1 MLDKPSLQS
10 NRNLI
15 QPLGI
20 GFPYFAA
27 LPADLYRSDLV
38 AFVEITPETICR
50 QRRNGRTTELEIV
63 PDLLA
68 TARETC
74 AGLPTVVH
82 GVELSIGSAHG
93 CNDAYLRMLDGF
105 QKEWSFV
112 WHSEHLGFQTI
123 AGDDASSLEIGVPL
137 PMPATVEA
145 VELVAERSANI
156 QRRYGV
162 PFLLE
167 NPAHYFRDLPTDPEI
182 GSESGFLQAITKNSG
197 CYLLLD
203 LHNLYCNAVNLH
215 FNAQEVINRLPL
227 DRVIEIHVA
236 GGSWRDGFWMDAHD
250 GRVPEPVWKLL
261 EYVLPIAPNVAGV
274 IFELLEE
281 HAVRLGASAIEEEL
295 RRAWQIWNLSR
306 GAALPQKSE
315 IILGSGQYRER

>member
-1 MLDKPSLQS
+1 MKNWALFQLMSVLDKASLPA
-10 NRNLI
+10 NGNLI
-15 QPLGI
+15 RPLGI

-27 LPADLYRSDLV
+27 LPADLYRCDLL

-50 QRRNGRTTELEIV
+50 QRGTGKLAELEMV

-68 TARETC
+68 TAQQTC
-74 AGLPTVVH
+74 AGLPIVVH

-93 CNDAYLRMLDGF
+93 LNNAYLEMLDHF
-105 QKEWSFV
+105 QDEWSFL

-123 AGDDASSLEIGVPL
+123 AGDDDSTLEIGVPL

-145 VELVAERSANI
+145 VELVAARSATI
-156 QRRYGV
+156 QQRYGV

-182 GSESGFLQAITKNSG
+182 GSESGFLHAITKESG

-203 LHNLYCNAVNLH
+203 LHNLYCNAVNHH
-215 FNAQEVINRLPL
+215 FDAHEVINKLPL

-261 EYVLPIAPNVAGV
+261 EYVLPMAPSVAGV
-274 IFELLEE
+274 VFELLEE
-281 HAVRLGASAIEEEL
+281 HAVRLGASAIENEL
-295 RRAWQIWNLSR
+295 KRASRIWNSSH
-306 GAALPQKSE
+306 GTN
-315 IILGSGQYRER
+315 

>member
-1 MLDKPSLQS
+1 VPDKACLQS
-10 NRNLI
+10 NGNPI
-15 QPLGI
+15 QSLGI

-50 QRRNGRTTELEIV
+50 QRGTEKSVELHIV

-68 TARETC
+68 QAKQTC
-74 AGLPTVVH
+74 AGLPVVVH

-93 CNDAYLRMLDGF
+93 LNNAYLKMLDRF
-105 QKEWSFV
+105 QEEWAFV

-123 AGDDASSLEIGVPL
+123 AGDDDATLEIGVPL

-145 VELVAERSANI
+145 VELVAERSTNI
-156 QRRYGV
+156 QQRYGV

-182 GSESGFLQAITKNSG
+182 GNEAGFLQAIAKNSG

-215 FNAQEVINRLPL
+215 FDAREVINRLPL

-261 EYVLPIAPNVAGV
+261 DYVLPIAPKVGGV
-274 IFELLEE
+274 VFELLEE
-281 HAVRLGASAIEEEL
+281 YAVRLGTAAIENEL
-295 RRAWQIWNLSR
+295 RTAWHIWSSHKTAQKAHKR
-306 GAALPQKSE
+306 GSAL
-315 IILGSGQYRER
+315 I

>member
-1 MLDKPSLQS
+1 VLDKNSLPS
-10 NRNLI
+10 NGNPI
-15 QPLGI
+15 QRLGI

-27 LPADLYRSDLV
+27 LPADLYRSDLI

-50 QRRNGRTTELEIV
+50 QRGIGKSVELEIV
-63 PDLLA
+63 PELLVNA
-68 TARETC
+68 QQTC
-74 AGLPTVVH
+74 ADLPVVIH

-93 CNDAYLRMLDGF
+93 LNSAYLDMLDRF

-123 AGDDASSLEIGVPL
+123 AGDDDATLEIGVPL
-137 PMPATVEA
+137 PMPATAEA
-145 VELVAERSANI
+145 VELVASRSASI
-156 QRRYGV
+156 QQRYSV

-182 GSESGFLQAITKNSG
+182 GNEAGFLEAVTKNSG

-203 LHNLYCNAVNLH
+203 LHNLYCNAVNLR
-215 FNAQEVINRLPL
+215 FDAQEMINRLPL

-261 EYVLPIAPNVAGV
+261 EYVLPLAPNVAGV
-274 IFELLEE
+274 VFELLEE
-281 HAVRLGASAIEEEL
+281 HAVRLGPAAIEEEL
-295 RRAWQIWNLSR
+295 RRAWQIWNSSR
-306 GAALPQKSE
+306 GVN
-315 IILGSGQYRER
+315 